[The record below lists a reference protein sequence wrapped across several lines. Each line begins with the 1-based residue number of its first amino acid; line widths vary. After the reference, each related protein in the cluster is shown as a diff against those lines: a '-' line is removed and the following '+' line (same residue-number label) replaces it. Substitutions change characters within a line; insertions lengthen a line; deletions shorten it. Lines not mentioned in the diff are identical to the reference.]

1 MKIIVKIISIVVLSL
16 ILASCQSTK
25 DAFTLKKKNSGDE
38 FLVEKKSPLVMP
50 PDYGALP
57 EPENNNQSKK
67 KSDDNSIKNLIIKNE
82 KNVKDLSVNNS
93 NSSQTTSIEKLVLEQ
108 SN

>member
-1 MKIIVKIISIVVLSL
+1 MTPNFIYLDVDEIIENDS
-16 ILASCQSTK
+16 Q
-25 DAFTLKKKNSGDE
+25 E
-38 FLVEKKSPLVMP
+38 
-50 PDYGALP
+50 LP

-93 NSSQTTSIEKLVLEQ
+93 NSSQTTSIEKLVIEKIK
-108 SN
+108 